1 MDSPN
6 LTNLKIDHP
15 FYAASSARVND
26 VVRRTLAGEQ
36 QILPLCGPS
45 RVGKT
50 YATLPA
56 EQQFPPQQEGA
67 KRTVPWLYIKMSQA
81 PSLSSLPR
89 AILKAAGMG
98 AWASRH
104 GGPEVLTGYAQ
115 DAVSRLG
122 VKFLVIDEFH
132 HYAEKGAKASALD
145 AANAVKN
152 FVDQTG
158 LSCIL
163 PGLPSTMALLNRDE
177 QLRARALAPHHFLPY
192 VWSIK
197 DHRTQFE
204 NVLADILGHLESCGF
219 TFSVPDDFAIRVY
232 TSSSGRIGMVVKLL
246 NEACDLARGSKVIN
260 LATMRKAHGQAVRH
274 ETDGANPFSGE
285 VKEVDALASFSKLMH
300 ESGYT
305 PEFLVQMART
315 EEADVDFVE
324 YLLKSMT
331 NANVKKLKGRFGC

>member
-1 MDSPN
+1 MNSFN
-6 LTNLKIDHP
+6 LNHSLISHA
-15 FYAASSARVND
+15 FFAQASSRVDD

-56 EQQFPPQQEGA
+56 QERFPARQDGA
-67 KRTVPWLYIKMSQA
+67 KRTAPWLYIKMAQA

-122 VKFLVIDEFH
+122 VRFLVIDEFH
-132 HYAEKGAKASALD
+132 HYAEKGARTSALD

-158 LSCIL
+158 VSCIL
-163 PGLPSTMALLNRDE
+163 PGLPSTMLLLNRDE

-192 VWSIK
+192 VWSIGG
-197 DHRTQFE
+197 HRSNFE
-204 NVLADILGHLESCGF
+204 NVLADILGYLEKNGF
-219 TFSVPDDFAIRVY
+219 AFAVPTDFSIRVY
-232 TSSSGRIGMVVKLL
+232 ISTGGRIGMVVKLL
-246 NEACDLARGSKVIN
+246 NEACDIARTTKLVDLAV
-260 LATMRKAHGQAVRH
+260 MRKAHGQAVRH
-274 ETDGANPFSGE
+274 ETEGANPFVGP
-285 VKEVDALASFSKLMH
+285 VTDALALASFTHLMH

-305 PEFLVQMART
+305 PDFLAQMART
-315 EEADVDFVE
+315 EGAGDALIERV
-324 YLLKSMT
+324 LKVVSK
-331 NANVKKLKGRFGC
+331 ANIKTFQGRFGC

>member
-1 MDSPN
+1 MDAPN
-6 LTNLKIDHP
+6 LNHLLIGHP
-15 FYAASSARVND
+15 FFAAASSRVDD

-36 QILPLCGPS
+36 LILPLCGPS

-56 EQQFPPQQEGA
+56 QKVFPPRQEGA
-67 KRTVPWLYIKMSQA
+67 RRSVPWLYIKMSQA

-89 AILKAAGMG
+89 TILKAAGMG

-115 DAVSRLG
+115 DAIARLG

-163 PGLPSTMALLNRDE
+163 PGLPSTMSLLNRDE

-192 VWSIK
+192 VWAIK
-197 DHRTQFE
+197 HHRSNFE
-204 NVLADILGHLESCGF
+204 EVLADILGHLEASGF
-219 TFSVPDDFAIRVY
+219 AFDVPTDFSIRVY
-232 TSSSGRIGMVVKLL
+232 CSTAGRIGMVVKLL
-246 NEACDLARGSKVIN
+246 NEACDLARTGKRID
-260 LATMRKAHGQAVRH
+260 LAVMRKAHAQAVRH
-274 ETDGANPFSGE
+274 ETESANPFIGNVSDA
-285 VKEVDALASFSKLMH
+285 DALASFIKLMH
-300 ESGYT
+300 ESGYSQ
-305 PEFLVQMART
+305 EFLVQLVKAEGASDALVQRLYKDHVK
-315 EEADVDFVE
+315 AGVGK
-324 YLLKSMT
+324 LLET
-331 NANVKKLKGRFGC
+331 FGC